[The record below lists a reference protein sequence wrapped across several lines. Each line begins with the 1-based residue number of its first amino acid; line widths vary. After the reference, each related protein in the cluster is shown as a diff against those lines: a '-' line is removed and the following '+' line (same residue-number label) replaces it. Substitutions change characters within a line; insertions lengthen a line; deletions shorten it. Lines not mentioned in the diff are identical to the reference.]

1 VLKSNALDRP
11 PARSANDAIPL
22 QRPGEHGVRQRA
34 QRRGLSLRKIRSS
47 AGASQCVHYW
57 LVVPGA
63 NNVLVGGDNGLSL
76 EGIVSWLSAST
87 QREGLSAFS

>member
-1 VLKSNALDRP
+1 
-11 PARSANDAIPL
+11 
-22 QRPGEHGVRQRA
+22 
-34 QRRGLSLRKIRSS
+34 
-47 AGASQCVHYW
+47 VHYW